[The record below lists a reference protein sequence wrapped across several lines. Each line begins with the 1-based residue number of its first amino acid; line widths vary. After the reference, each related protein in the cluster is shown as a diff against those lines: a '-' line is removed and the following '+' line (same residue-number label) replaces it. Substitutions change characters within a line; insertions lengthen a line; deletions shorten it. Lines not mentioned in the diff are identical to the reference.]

1 LTAISVHPL
10 DNDISGVGRRAGWP
24 WLTTVMIFLAFL
36 LATHDPLASQ
46 KWQQTA
52 KIDLATL
59 GTDEANGRMV
69 RQLGFVLLG
78 VVGLALAARRS
89 KRPIRPNVAI
99 LFPLGML
106 ALWAVMSI
114 AWAADPPIALK
125 RQIVL
130 VCMLLAVFGLVRQFE
145 IKVLA
150 EMALA
155 ITVGVLLVGIVAEVA
170 YAPRSDPGEEYRFA
184 GTLHPNHT
192 GLSAAMM
199 LMCSLYLARR
209 RVDRRFLLFVP
220 VALVV
225 IIMSKSRTALAGAIV
240 GSAAFALA
248 VRPLRQ
254 KLTFVI
260 AVALVLGVAA
270 VLVSTDAMPHLS
282 ELILLNRKNS
292 DPTTLTGRTT
302 IWHYVWEYISTD
314 WGTMLAG
321 FGYGGFWDKA
331 TAQLVSQRANF
342 KLGEAHDDYL
352 ELMTQLG
359 LVGLFLYLWGLLAVM
374 WKSISQVR
382 RFGSVDAA
390 FAIGLIAFTL
400 VHSIAES
407 AMTLPVFTTL
417 MFWSV
422 LGSAALTW
430 GNDGEIGGIG

>member
-1 LTAISVHPL
+1 MALGI
-10 DNDISGVGRRAGWP
+10 
-24 WLTTVMIFLAFL
+24 TVA
-36 LATHDPLASQ
+36 
-46 KWQQTA
+46 
-52 KIDLATL
+52 
-59 GTDEANGRMV
+59 
-69 RQLGFVLLG
+69 
-78 VVGLALAARRS
+78 
-89 KRPIRPNVAI
+89 
-99 LFPLGML
+99 
-106 ALWAVMSI
+106 
-114 AWAADPPIALK
+114 
-125 RQIVL
+125 VL
-130 VCMLLAVFGLVRQFE
+130 V
-145 IKVLA
+145 I
-150 EMALA
+150 
-155 ITVGVLLVGIVAEVA
+155 GIVAEVM

-209 RVDRRFLLFVP
+209 REDRRFLIFV
-220 VALVV
+220 VVGLVV

-254 KLTFVI
+254 KLTLVV

-282 ELILLNRKNS
+282 ELILLDRKTS

-302 IWHYVWEYISTD
+302 IWHYVWGYISTD

-321 FGYGGFWDKA
+321 YGYGGFWDKA

-352 ELMTQLG
+352 ELITQLG
-359 LVGLFLYLWGLLAVM
+359 LVGLFLYFWGLGATM
-374 WKSISQVR
+374 WISISQVR
-382 RFGSVDAA
+382 RTRSVDAA
-390 FAIGLIAFTL
+390 FVIGLIAFTL

-417 MFWSV
+417 VFWSV
-422 LGSAALTW
+422 LGSAALT
-430 GNDGEIGGIG
+430 GGKEREIGGVG